1 MLFCGLGG
9 NPGNCGVSV
18 SPKLF
23 APRLGLAYRPA
34 EGFVARAGFSLNWQQ
49 ENMYRAA
56 LRTYPAEID
65 SSLSPANSYGSV
77 GNISDG
83 LTVISPVDVRSG
95 SISLPAGIG
104 FSTLPLNY
112 IRGYVMSWNASL
124 QKALSH
130 DFTAQVSYVGNRVN
144 HQVTV
149 QNQNFGQVGGGGASQ
164 PFFAQGITAAVNLYL
179 PMTTTN
185 YHSMQATLSRRL
197 ANGISVNAAYTFSK
211 AISSFAGLIPIPQYF
226 KLNKGL
232 QATDTPHKFTL
243 SAVTEAPFGKGKRF
257 LSNGGIPAAI
267 LGGWQANWLVAA
279 YSGAPFTVSAATA
292 SLNAPGSTQQA
303 DLVKP
308 SVAIP
313 GKVGPSSAYFDPL
326 AFAPVTQARFGTA
339 GFNILR
345 GPRTVDLD
353 TSLFRYFA
361 LTERFRLQFRVEA
374 FNITNTPHFGI
385 PSGLSVSSL
394 QLNTDGSIKN
404 LNGFGV
410 ITSTNNSSRD
420 YDERYFR
427 MGLRLSF

>member
-1 MLFCGLGG
+1 
-9 NPGNCGVSV
+9 
-18 SPKLF
+18 
-23 APRLGLAYRPA
+23 
-34 EGFVARAGFSLNWQQ
+34 
-49 ENMYRAA
+49 
-56 LRTYPAEID
+56 
-65 SSLSPANSYGSV
+65 
-77 GNISDG
+77 
-83 LTVISPVDVRSG
+83 
-95 SISLPAGIG
+95 
-104 FSTLPLNY
+104 
-112 IRGYVMSWNASL
+112 
-124 QKALSH
+124 
-130 DFTAQVSYVGNRVN
+130 
-144 HQVTV
+144 
-149 QNQNFGQVGGGGASQ
+149 
-164 PFFAQGITAAVNLYL
+164 
-179 PMTTTN
+179 
-185 YHSMQATLSRRL
+185 
-197 ANGISVNAAYTFSK
+197 
-211 AISSFAGLIPIPQYF
+211 
-226 KLNKGL
+226 
-232 QATDTPHKFTL
+232 L

-257 LSNGGIPAAI
+257 LNNGGISAAI

-303 DLVKP
+303 DLVKS